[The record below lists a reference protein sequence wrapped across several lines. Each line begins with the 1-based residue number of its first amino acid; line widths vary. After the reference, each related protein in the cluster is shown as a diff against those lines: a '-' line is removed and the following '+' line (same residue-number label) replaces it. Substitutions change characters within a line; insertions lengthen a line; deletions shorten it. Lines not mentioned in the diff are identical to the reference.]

1 MAYTTGTSTFNLDL
15 NDLIE
20 EAYERAGIEVRTGY
34 EFRTARRSLNLLTIE
49 WANRGINLW
58 TIQEGAI
65 AMVTGQAV
73 YPIPDDTIDLL
84 DHVIRQNNG
93 TASTQTDIN
102 ITRISESTYSTIPN
116 KLANG
121 RPIQVWVNRQT
132 AQTNATSITLAS
144 TITSTATTI
153 PLNSVSG
160 LTTTG
165 FIKIDSET
173 IGYTNISGN
182 SLINCTRGQNGTTA
196 TAHTGNTTNATAVS
210 TGILQAAVSAQ
221 PGLALFGTTTVGGRS
236 LGDITGD
243 SSITSADA
251 LAYTSWAAGAN
262 SNTSQVAWIE
272 GTLNPYILANPTT
285 YAAYITLGAAIYVQ
299 NLPCI
304 NVWPTPN
311 AGGDY
316 TFIYWRLRRLQDA
329 GNGVNVEDIPFRLIP
344 CLVAGLAF
352 YIASK
357 RADAVPERVLFLKQE
372 YEQQWLLASQEDREK
387 ASDRFVPRQLF
398 Y

>member
-1 MAYTTGTSTFNLDL
+1 MANTSGLASFGPDL
-15 NDLIE
+15 SELIE
-20 EAYERAGIEVRTGY
+20 EAYERAGLEVRTGY

-58 TIQEGAI
+58 TIQEGQI
-65 AMVTGQAV
+65 VLNTGQNI
-73 YPIPDDTIDLL
+73 YPIPADTIDLL

-93 TASTQTDIN
+93 TPSTQSDIN

-132 AQTNATSITLAS
+132 SQTNATTVTLNG
-144 TITSTATTI
+144 TITSTDTTI
-153 PLNSVSG
+153 TVSDASG

-173 IGYTNISGN
+173 ISYCNISGN
-182 SLINCTRGQNGTTA
+182 QLLNCNRGQNNTTA
-196 TAHTGNTTNATAVS
+196 AAHTT
-210 TGILQAAVSAQ
+210 
-221 PGLALFGTTTVGGRS
+221 
-236 LGDITGD
+236 
-243 SSITSADA
+243 
-251 LAYTSWAAGAN
+251 
-262 SNTSQVAWIE
+262 
-272 GTLNPYILANPTT
+272 
-285 YAAYITLGAAIYVQ
+285 GAAIFVQ

-311 AGGDY
+311 SGGGY
-316 TFIYWRLRRLQDA
+316 VFVYWRLRRMQDA
-329 GNGVNVEDIPFRLIP
+329 GGAINVEDIPFRFIP

-357 RADAVPERVLFLKQE
+357 RADAVPERVLFLKSE

-387 ASDRFVPRQLF
+387 AADRFVPRQLF